1 MTHRC
6 SPIEVGKL
14 VLSLL
19 LALRDAWKERAT
31 LHAPRHT
38 LPSPELYAAADEV
51 HSKDLYADDPF
62 DTKPT
67 LTVNGQVPG
76 SFPSSNNLRRRSS
89 AIATHD
95 TLSVQMDG
103 GKGGRTKKFPENAT
117 LSAFQ
122 WPRVALSPV
131 LQEKDGSTPGSPEM
145 VKLLTDPV
153 LWTRRRRMGLRAML
167 WEDIFGSD
175 WWKMGIPAVLF
186 AVQNNLM

>member
-1 MTHRC
+1 M
-6 SPIEVGKL
+6 
-14 VLSLL
+14 
-19 LALRDAWKERAT
+19 
-31 LHAPRHT
+31 AP
-38 LPSPELYAAADEV
+38 
-51 HSKDLYADDPF
+51 
-62 DTKPT
+62 
-67 LTVNGQVPG
+67 
-76 SFPSSNNLRRRSS
+76 
-89 AIATHD
+89 D

-103 GKGGRTKKFPENAT
+103 GKGGSTKKFPENST
-117 LSAFQ
+117 LNAFQ

-131 LQEKDGSTPGSPEM
+131 LQEKDGSLPGSPEM